1 MKFFDDYGKNGIDK
15 MENVVKNIKDFLNK
29 NVSAMD
35 VIDEPETAIFCKEGF
50 DMIDGFI
57 QSQKDMNE
65 KMDKIITLLEDKTED
80 NKNVTREIERIRK
93 EMENMKKKHEES

>member
-1 MKFFDDYGKNGIDK
+1 MNLFDGYGKNGIDK

-35 VIDEPETAIFCKEGF
+35 VINEPEAAILCKEGF

-65 KMDKIITLLEDKTED
+65 KMDKIITLLEDKTKD
-80 NKNVTREIERIRK
+80 NENVTREIERNGEYEK
-93 EMENMKKKHEES
+93 EA